1 MLYGLVAGTV
11 SLTEAGKKIAARNA
25 ARIKAAIAAMQE
37 MLAEVGDVEEADVT
51 EAGRELA
58 EAVLRSSDSADAKRE
73 MLKNAIREAL
83 KAKHRDPL
91 APPDK
96 WGPWVYIRDLFPAT
110 STVVYECEGPL
121 YQATYT
127 VVGEG
132 ATQAVEV
139 GEPVEVEIA
148 YVPKA
153 GALVEAALDEDFV
166 ALNEGAIRKDGTATI
181 KLITAGWG
189 SSGYYPADV
198 LKRDGPRAFAEGTKM
213 FADHPT
219 AAEEAGRPE
228 RSIKDLAAVL
238 TSAARW
244 EDVGADGP
252 GLYAEAKVYEAW
264 RKPLDEMA
272 ADTGVSIRAL
282 GRARMGEAEGRKG
295 PIVEEIARSKSVDF
309 VTDAGRGGRIVPL
322 AEAARNRNPQG
333 PRPGNSGGKPA
344 KEDHMPLTAEEQALI
359 TNLQESVTALTGQ
372 VAALSTQNQ
381 RLSEAGLVADA
392 AGYATQLLA
401 GVALPD
407 VTKAR
412 LVEAVKLKAPAKDGA
427 LDREAFRALVE
438 AAAKDEATYLSNV
451 GGFGHV
457 RLGGGDLVLDEA
469 GAGPSPEEV
478 EKKLA
483 ASFKSLG
490 LSESAAQV
498 AAAGR

>member
-37 MLAEVGDVEEADVT
+37 MLAEVGDVEDADVT
-51 EAGRELA
+51 EAGREMA
-58 EAVLRSSDSADAKRE
+58 EAVLRKSDTLDAR
-73 MLKNAIREAL
+73 REAL
-83 KAKHRDPL
+83 HRAVREKMIDPL
-91 APPDK
+91 YPEAR
-96 WGPWVYIRDLFPAT
+96 PWVWIRDVFDAAVVVETGEDGGLVQYPY
-110 STVVYECEGPL
+110 SVDNTVEPPRYII
-121 YQATYT
+121 
-127 VVGEG
+127 GE
-132 ATQAVEV
+132 
-139 GEPVEVEIA
+139 GEPVQLA
-148 YVPKA
+148 YVPIA
-153 GALVEAALDEDFV
+153 ESGADPLDEAFV
-166 ALNEGAIRKDGTATI
+166 ALSEGAIRKDGTATI

-359 TNLQESVTALTGQ
+359 TNLQESVSALNGQ
-372 VAALSTQNQ
+372 VAALTTQNQ

-401 GVALPD
+401 GAALPD

-412 LVEAVKLKAPAKDGA
+412 LVEAVKLKAPAKDGT

-451 GGFGHV
+451 GGLGHV
-457 RLGGGDLVLDEA
+457 RLGGGDLVLEEA
-469 GAGPSPEEV
+469 GDGPSPEEV

-483 ASFKSLG
+483 ATFQSLG